1 MVLRNLVIGL
11 GGLILGI
18 ITLQNVEYTSRFW
31 TVREPPAPSWAPPPA
46 EPEWVPSPGGSRH
59 FTAEMGYPEPR
70 DEELHRERSDIRIK
84 PSSMG
89 SQVDDDAANPEL
101 KEVLAVLSHRKNVPY
116 WMTIDDQIFGVP
128 LTFECPGDANAKREW
143 TLPDGTRAQCSK
155 YSLDFVFRHDDIR
168 AHQRY
173 RKGGGLHVWWSS
185 NPRIPGTHIM
195 LDSQQPWFDSFVI
208 SKFWPKAKPPKPSS
222 N

>member
-11 GGLILGI
+11 GALILLTF
-18 ITLQNVEYTSRFW
+18 TLQKVEYRSGLW
-31 TVREPPAPSWAPPPA
+31 TVHEVPAPQWTPPPP
-46 EPEWVPSPGGSRH
+46 EPEWVPSPGGNRR

-70 DEELHRERSDIRIK
+70 DEDMRRERGDIRIQL
-84 PSSMG
+84 SMG
-89 SQVDDDAANPEL
+89 QPDVDRVAASPEL
-101 KEVLAVLSHRKNVPY
+101 NEVLSILSHRKKVPF

-128 LTFECPGDANAKREW
+128 LTFECPGDFTREW

-155 YSLDFVFRHDDIR
+155 YSLDFMFRHDDIR

-173 RKGGGLHVWWSS
+173 KKDGGLHVWWSS

-195 LDSQQPWFDSFVI
+195 LDSQQPWFDALVI
-208 SKFWPKAKPPKPSS
+208 SKFWPRAKAAKP
-222 N
+222 